1 MQKKDRLGIVQFCL
15 NNCIVMAHIMLRVE
29 KSLKAVQGQTLGVND
44 LFQAYLDQFSLKIL
58 L

>member
-1 MQKKDRLGIVQFCL
+1 
-15 NNCIVMAHIMLRVE
+15 MAHIMLRVE
-29 KSLKAVQGQTLGVND
+29 KSLKAVQGQTLGVNY

>member
-1 MQKKDRLGIVQFCL
+1 
-15 NNCIVMAHIMLRVE
+15 MAHIMLRVE